1 MAASCRP
8 GDGQGAAP
16 IEYFPFPYKARGH
29 KADKP
34 SGISAILPI
43 LGQVWLRMSRFLRA
57 MGASKMSLRNLSIA
71 PRAALGFGL
80 VALLVVLLGIFSLMQ
95 MGEMRERSDE
105 VNENWLPSVLAIGD
119 VSKNI
124 LRLRA
129 VTLRSMLNRD
139 SAQVQANL
147 RLVEDVRASLAKSQE
162 AYEQLIS
169 STEERGIYDEFKRSE
184 AAYLQEQTRI
194 VESLR
199 QGDFDAAIEV
209 AGGVLN
215 QHADAMMQGLGK
227 LIEMNRVSAVAAG
240 ESARQVA
247 ESARIWVIAMM
258 ILATLAT
265 IVLAM
270 LLTRSIVAPLSEAVR
285 VAEVVASGD
294 LTQVIHAEGSDE
306 PARLLSALKSMQQ
319 SLRSTIQSIAD
330 SSNQLASASEELHAV
345 TEDST
350 RGLHQQNTEIEQA
363 ATAVNEMTAAVEEV
377 ARNAVSTSEASRES
391 NATALQGREQVRQTV
406 SSISQLADDVN
417 GTAGEVEKLAE
428 RVREISKV
436 LDVIRSIAEQT
447 NLLALNAAIEAAR
460 AGDAGR
466 GFAVVADEV
475 RALAHRTQ
483 QSTQEIEQM
492 IGAIQSGTDQAVG
505 SMQSSNSR
513 ARSTLEVAQAAGTAL
528 ELITQAISS
537 INERNLVIA
546 SASEEQA
553 QVAREVDRNLVN
565 IRDLSLQSS
574 AGANQTSAA
583 SQELSRLAIDL
594 NNLVARFKV

>member
-1 MAASCRP
+1 
-8 GDGQGAAP
+8 
-16 IEYFPFPYKARGH
+16 
-29 KADKP
+29 
-34 SGISAILPI
+34 
-43 LGQVWLRMSRFLRA
+43 
-57 MGASKMSLRNLSIA
+57 MSLRNFSIA

-80 VALLVVLLGIFSLMQ
+80 VALLVVLLGIFSLTQ
-95 MGEMRERSDE
+95 MGEMRAQSDE
-105 VNENWLPSVLAIGD
+105 INENWLPSVLAIGD
-119 VSKNI
+119 VSKDV

-129 VTLRSMLNRD
+129 ITLRSMLNRD
-139 SAQVQANL
+139 SAEVQANL
-147 RLVEDVRASLAKSQE
+147 RLAEELRASLAKNQE
-162 AYEQLIS
+162 TYEQLIS
-169 STEERGIYDEFKRSE
+169 SSEERSIYDEFKRSE
-184 AAYLQEQTRI
+184 AAYLQEQSRI
-194 VESLR
+194 MESVR
-199 QGDFDAAIEV
+199 QGNFDAAIEI

-215 QHADAMMQGLGK
+215 QHADAMMQGLVK
-227 LIEMNRVSAVAAG
+227 LTELNRVSALAAG
-240 ESARQVA
+240 ESAKEVA
-247 ESARIWVIAMM
+247 ESSRIWVIAMM
-258 ILATLAT
+258 VLATLVT
-265 IVLAM
+265 VVLAM

-294 LTQVIHAEGSDE
+294 LTQAIHAEGSDE
-306 PARLLSALKSMQQ
+306 PARLLAALKSMQQ
-319 SLRSTIQSIAD
+319 SLRNTIQSIAD

-391 NATALQGREQVRQTV
+391 NATAQQGREQVRQTV
-406 SSISQLADDVN
+406 NSISQLADDVN